1 VQIYKKILVTM
12 DCSEVDDAILEHVSA
27 LALQNEAE
35 VYLLHVVHAHT
46 LDQDR
51 ALREK
56 AKEMLNSHQRD
67 LQKKGIEVQVLIHSG
82 EPEDEIMKELDD
94 HDYDLLAMATHGH
107 TFFGDIIYGSV
118 SRKLKHKIKIP
129 MLLIGPGK

>member
-1 VQIYKKILVTM
+1 M